1 LPQAELARPYNVTRQ
16 TIRKWQDRDSPDD
29 GSHCPTTLKTTL
41 TPEQELIVIEL
52 RKTLLLP
59 TDDLLAV
66 TREFINPA
74 VSRAGLG
81 RCLRR
86 HGVSS
91 LLELAAREKPTSPS
105 PQSRSRTTSPAF
117 YLWISSTCRRGLTK
131 PNAVTCASPFTAPR
145 AGSSW
150 KSMPTSAT
158 AAAPTSCS
166 N

>member
-81 RCLRR
+81 RWSGALVWGAACVAMVSPACLNWPPGKNRQAR
-86 HGVSS
+86 HQKVVQGLRTRLFTYGYQV
-91 LLELAAREKPTSPS
+91 LAAE
-105 PQSRSRTTSPAF
+105 A
-117 YLWISSTCRRGLTK
+117 
-131 PNAVTCASPFTAPR
+131 
-145 AGSSW
+145 
-150 KSMPTSAT
+150 
-158 AAAPTSCS
+158 
-166 N
+166 